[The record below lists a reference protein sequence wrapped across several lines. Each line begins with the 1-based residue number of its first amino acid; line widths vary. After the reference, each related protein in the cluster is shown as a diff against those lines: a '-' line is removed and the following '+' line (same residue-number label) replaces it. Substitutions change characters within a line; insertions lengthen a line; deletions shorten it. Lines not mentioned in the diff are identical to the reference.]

1 MEFDARGLIG
11 SAISLIFVGI
21 MWLTPMWQDSL
32 FFTWEKRLFMS
43 VVIIIVGYFITIKML
58 DS

>member
-21 MWLTPMWQDSL
+21 MWFTPMWRNSS
-32 FFTWEKRLFMS
+32 FFSWEKRLFMS
-43 VVIIIVGYFITIKML
+43 VAIIIVGYFMTIRML
-58 DS
+58 DR